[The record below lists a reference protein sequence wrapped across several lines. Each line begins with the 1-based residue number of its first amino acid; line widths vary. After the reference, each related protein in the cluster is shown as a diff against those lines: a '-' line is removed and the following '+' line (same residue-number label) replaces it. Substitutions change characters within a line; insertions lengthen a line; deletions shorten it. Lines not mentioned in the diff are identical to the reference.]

1 MIRRPPRSTLFPY
14 TTLFRSP
21 LIGRAQLAELVTLA
35 GPRRLALLTM
45 KADDPQGYGRIVRSA
60 RGLVQRI
67 VEQQDATPAQRAM
80 HECNTGV
87 LAGPAQLLRGWL
99 ARLKPD
105 NSAAEY
111 YLTDVI
117 AMAVRHKIAVRPL
130 VAPQAGEV
138 LGVNDKAQLAQLEAV
153 WRARCA
159 RALLLAGGALAA
171 PPPPGGRGRLPP
183 RPRAII
189 HRHAG

>member
-1 MIRRPPRSTLFPY
+1 MQHIPDGHLVLVLY
-14 TTLFRSP
+14 GDVP
-21 LIGRAQLAELVTLA
+21 LISRAQLAELVALA

-45 KADDPQGYGRIVRSA
+45 KADDPQGYGRIVRGA

-67 VEQQDATPAQRAM
+67 VEHQDATPAQRAI

-87 LAGPAQLLRGWL
+87 LVSPAQLLRGWL

-117 AMAVRHKIAVRPL
+117 AMAVRQKIAVRPL
-130 VAPQAGEV
+130 VAPQVGEV

-153 WRARCA
+153 WRARPAPPPA
-159 RALLLAGGALAA
+159 RAGAGAAA
-171 PPPPGGRGRLPP
+171 PPRPP
-183 RPRAII
+183 RPRAAAPAP
-189 HRHAG
+189 RGSPAPLP

>member
-1 MIRRPPRSTLFPY
+1 LEFRRV
-14 TTLFRSP
+14 LFRSW
-21 LIGRAQLAELVTLA
+21 
-35 GPRRLALLTM
+35 
-45 KADDPQGYGRIVRSA
+45 
-60 RGLVQRI
+60 
-67 VEQQDATPAQRAM
+67 
-80 HECNTGV
+80 V
-87 LAGPAQLLRGWL
+87 LACPAQLLRGWL

-159 RALLLAGGALAA
+159 RALLLAGVTLADPA
-171 PPPPGGRGRLPP
+171 RL
-183 RPRAII
+183 
-189 HRHAG
+189 

>member
-1 MIRRPPRSTLFPY
+1 
-14 TTLFRSP
+14 
-21 LIGRAQLAELVTLA
+21 
-35 GPRRLALLTM
+35 M

-67 VEQQDATPAQRAM
+67 VEQQDATPAQRAIR
-80 HECNTGV
+80 ECNTGV
-87 LAGPAQLLRGWL
+87 LACPAQLLRGWL

-117 AMAVRHKIAVRPL
+117 AMAVGHKIAVRPL
-130 VAPQAGEV
+130 VAPQAREV

-153 WRARCA
+153 WRARGA
-159 RALLLAGGALAA
+159 RALLLAGAGLSDPARLDVRGELAHRQEI
-171 PPPPGGRGRLPP
+171 GR
-183 RPRAII
+183 A
-189 HRHAG
+189 HV